1 MEEVIDKEPV
11 NIKRKKIAHGLLVG
25 GLILSIF
32 VMVLNGLLFVGSIL
46 LLVVLLVGLLIV
58 FALGAGLA
66 TALAAV
72 IASMFGGTA
81 DPSSAVSFSFPNWF
95 GIFGFVIPGTLV
107 LTIGSLVALV
117 LAIVALVLFNKAQN
131 KKKGIASGVLAV
143 ISGLNCLL
151 IPVELVGGI
160 LAFTLNDAQWATPLS
175 KKKKKKENEQIVYQE
190 IIDYTDKETNE

>member
-46 LLVVLLVGLLIV
+46 LLVVLLIV
-58 FALGAGLA
+58 FALAAGLA

-81 DPSSAVSFSFPNWF
+81 DPSSAVSISFPNWF

>member
-46 LLVVLLVGLLIV
+46 LLVVLLIV
-58 FALGAGLA
+58 FVFAAGLA

-81 DPSSAVSFSFPNWF
+81 DPSSAVSITFPNWF

-107 LTIGSLVALV
+107 LTISSLVALV
-117 LAIVALVLFNKAQN
+117 LAIVALALFNKAQN

-160 LAFTLNDAQWATPLS
+160 LAFTLNDAQWATPLP
-175 KKKKKKENEQIVYQE
+175 KKKKKKENEQTVYQE